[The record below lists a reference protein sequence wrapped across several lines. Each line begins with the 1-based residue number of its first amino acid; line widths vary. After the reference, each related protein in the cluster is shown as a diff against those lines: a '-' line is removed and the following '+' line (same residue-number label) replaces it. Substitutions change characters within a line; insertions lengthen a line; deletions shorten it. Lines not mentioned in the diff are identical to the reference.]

1 MNLEEIQ
8 KIRLAIETPEH
19 QKEHDNYCFEAEE
32 ILNTY
37 ELALSKGQALPI
49 NSVSQQREL
58 LNSFAEAWNVSM
70 IKKEYILDSDIDR
83 FIEIKTI

>member
-49 NSVSQQREL
+49 D
-58 LNSFAEAWNVSM
+58 NVSKSFCEKF
-70 IKKEYILDSDIDR
+70 KKDRNSNSSYCMDCEQHYINH
-83 FIEIKTI
+83 